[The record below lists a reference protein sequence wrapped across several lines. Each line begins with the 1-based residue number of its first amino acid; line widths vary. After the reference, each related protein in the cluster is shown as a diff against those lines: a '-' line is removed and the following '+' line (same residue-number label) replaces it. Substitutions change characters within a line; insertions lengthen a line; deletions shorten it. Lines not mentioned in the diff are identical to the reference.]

1 MRIEYIFIRFL
12 QFMSYRNFEQK
23 TIFWFSKE
31 EVSLKVKK
39 KSFGRIFFYASV
51 NFHAI
56 WRKQQP
62 KFT

>member
-39 KSFGRIFFYASV
+39 KPFEMIFF
-51 NFHAI
+51 FF
-56 WRKQQP
+56 
-62 KFT
+62 FTGSIICHISNM

>member
-23 TIFWFSKE
+23 TVFWFSKE

-39 KSFGRIFFYASV
+39 KPFEMIFFFFFLLA
-51 NFHAI
+51 
-56 WRKQQP
+56 R
-62 KFT
+62 